1 MKKLLQGSVVALFL
15 TSVIAI
21 AAEVTDLN
29 TTDAQNTNSTFGLE
43 DSTAP
48 SQVADR
54 YQAYQGAVAR
64 YIADMSSGLTVDTQ
78 STNTTYKVTANNTT
92 TTLIDGWM
100 LALQIT
106 ETNGVSPTLNVN
118 GTGAKALEH
127 EPGSTLSAGAI
138 ETNQRILVSYNDT
151 TGTWQVIA
159 GAKRPAGTSYSD
171 PLTTR
176 GDIVTRGASATQR
189 LAKGVCGYVLRSNGL
204 DSVWATVVS
213 TGLDVGAVTKTHLAP
228 GTVGNLITWNESRV
242 AQEVTAGEA
251 GSILTSNGVGQYPT
265 YQAAAA
271 GGCTFV
277 SKSSPSNVASVS
289 LTGLTEYPNY
299 MFILNLVPVDDGV
312 SGHFKISVNNGGAY
326 LGANYNDAAIGRTS
340 AGATDTFDHA
350 AASVMQWTE
359 SVGTDTG
366 EGTRVTMWMLA
377 RTTVAI
383 DQHFRFAGSTS
394 NNAGAVYSF
403 VGGAHWDRSAASN
416 TSDDVDAVQFL
427 FSSGNVE
434 SGTVIVY
441 GCPDS

>member
-1 MKKLLQGSVVALFL
+1 
-15 TSVIAI
+15 
-21 AAEVTDLN
+21 
-29 TTDAQNTNSTFGLE
+29 
-43 DSTAP
+43 
-48 SQVADR
+48 
-54 YQAYQGAVAR
+54 
-64 YIADMSSGLTVDTQ
+64 
-78 STNTTYKVTANNTT
+78 
-92 TTLIDGWM
+92 
-100 LALQIT
+100 
-106 ETNGVSPTLNVN
+106 
-118 GTGAKALEH
+118 
-127 EPGSTLSAGAI
+127 
-138 ETNQRILVSYNDT
+138 
-151 TGTWQVIA
+151 
-159 GAKRPAGTSYSD
+159 
-171 PLTTR
+171 
-176 GDIVTRGASATQR
+176 
-189 LAKGVCGYVLRSNGL
+189 
-204 DSVWATVVS
+204 
-213 TGLDVGAVTKTHLAP
+213 
-228 GTVGNLITWNESRV
+228 
-242 AQEVTAGEA
+242 VTAGEA